1 MLFAFR
7 ASILRITLALQGF
20 QSALLRGPKDA
31 NLVRMVVT
39 VLFRQWALKLTAHWV
54 IECNRDLT
62 SSIP

>member
-39 VLFRQWALKLTAHWV
+39 VLFHNGRLNSPLTGSLSV
-54 IECNRDLT
+54 IA
-62 SSIP
+62 I